1 MKNLK
6 IPSRAPR
13 PVALGIAAL
22 LFSIISII
30 VSGCSSEEAG
40 IAAIGTATA
49 GLAGIWICFIVIVW
63 LASIFFFVVWIIM
76 LVDCAK
82 RDNKDF
88 PNANENSKLMWILI
102 IVLAGSIG
110 AIIYYFLVMR
120 QMPKNAIEKKE

>member
-1 MKNLK
+1 MKSLK
-6 IPSRAPR
+6 LLSRVPK
-13 PVALGIAAL
+13 PVAFGISAL
-22 LFSIISII
+22 ILSVLSMAI
-30 VSGCSSEEAG
+30 SGCSSDEAG
-40 IAAIGTATA
+40 IAAISTATA
-49 GLAGIWICFIVIVW
+49 GLAGMWICFIVIAW
-63 LASIFFFVVWIIM
+63 LAGIFFFVVWIIM